1 MRRRFI
7 CCNQILKVRKVGGCK
22 GCKRERSKKED
33 EIWVSLRPKNREMTL
48 LDLIYPKTF
57 MLGSLPVSCEQLEL
71 KIR

>member
-1 MRRRFI
+1 M
-7 CCNQILKVRKVGGCK
+7 
-22 GCKRERSKKED
+22 
-33 EIWVSLRPKNREMTL
+33 WVSLRPKNREMTL